1 MLHVSWLFGAP
12 VQNAMANSSKFIVT
26 PSPLPSPP
34 LSSPFFTTIKSRICT
49 YQCYETK
56 LIKIAM
62 VIDSSTSVRTLWL
75 LILKVLGIIFPRKT
89 FTFCSSIEALFR

>member
-1 MLHVSWLFGAP
+1 MLHVTWLFGAP
-12 VQNAMANSSKFIVT
+12 VQNVMANSSKFIVT
-26 PSPLPSPP
+26 PSPLP
-34 LSSPFFTTIKSRICT
+34 FFTTIKSRIST
-49 YQCYETK
+49 YQYYETK

-75 LILKVLGIIFPRKT
+75 LILKILGIIFPRKT

>member
-1 MLHVSWLFGAP
+1 
-12 VQNAMANSSKFIVT
+12 MANSSKFIMF

-34 LSSPFFTTIKSRICT
+34 LPSPLLPFFTTIKSRIST
-49 YQCYETK
+49 YQYYETK

-89 FTFCSSIEALFR
+89 FAFCSSIEALFR

>member
-26 PSPLPSPP
+26 PSPLPSP
-34 LSSPFFTTIKSRICT
+34 LLPFFTTIKSRIST
-49 YQCYETK
+49 YQYYETE

-75 LILKVLGIIFPRKT
+75 LILTVLGIIFPRKN
-89 FTFCSSIEALFR
+89 FKFCLSIEALFR